1 MSVGSV
7 FFCLCSLVAL
17 VGAVGTVVS
26 KNPIRSAVA
35 LLASILGIA
44 GLFLQLS
51 AQFLSAIQLIV
62 YAGAVVVL
70 FVFVI
75 MVLGPDAVVSAGPES
90 ASPRAR
96 WSRRLGAALLVL
108 VALLG
113 GLLAAGA
120 NSAPVAFGKV
130 PEGFGGVEG
139 VGQLLFTQGLVPFEL
154 ATALLIV
161 AVVGAIAVARS
172 HHGARERKVITNP
185 QKLFVGPLHPRDA
198 GRVIPKEG
206 LS

>member
-1 MSVGSV
+1 MTVGNV
-7 FFCLCSLVAL
+7 FFCLCSLVSL
-17 VGAVGTVVS
+17 VGAVGTVVA

-51 AQFLSAIQLIV
+51 AQFLAAVQLIV

-75 MVLGPDAVVSAGPES
+75 MVLGPDAVVTAGPES

-108 VALLG
+108 VAIG
-113 GLLAAGA
+113 SGVLAASV
-120 NSAPVAFGKV
+120 NSAPVAFGKL
-130 PEGFGGVEG
+130 PEKFGGVEG
-139 VGQLLFTQGLVPFEL
+139 VGQLIFTQGLVPFEL

-172 HHGARERKVITNP
+172 HHGARERKVIKNP
-185 QKLFVGPLHPRDA
+185 QRMFVGPLHPRD
-198 GRVIPKEG
+198 GRVVPKEG

>member
-1 MSVGSV
+1 MTVGNV
-7 FFCLCSLVAL
+7 FFCLCSLVSL
-17 VGAVGTVVS
+17 LGAVGTVVS
-26 KNPIRSAVA
+26 RNPIRSAVA

-51 AQFLSAIQLIV
+51 AQFLAAVQLIV

-75 MVLGPDAVVSAGPES
+75 MVLGPDAVVTAGPEA

-96 WSRRLGAALLVL
+96 WSRRLGAALLIL
-108 VALLG
+108 VALG
-113 GLLAAGA
+113 AGVLAAGV
-120 NSAPVAFGKV
+120 NSAPVAFGKL
-130 PEGFGGVEG
+130 PEKYGGVEG
-139 VGQLLFTQGLVPFEL
+139 VGQLMFTQGVVPFEL

-185 QKLFVGPLHPRDA
+185 QRLFTGPLHPRDA
-198 GRVIPKEG
+198 GRAIPKEG
-206 LS
+206 VS